1 MPKVTCPQLAELD
14 AGAGADDGAATTDK
28 DKVEKAKLRSA
39 RMAQLQRLQGQ
50 QVINPSSASRSG

>member
-28 DKVEKAKLRSA
+28 DKVEKDQAGKD
-39 RMAQLQRLQGQ
+39 
-50 QVINPSSASRSG
+50 